1 MPLRPLTNRVMSLD
15 SLDPSGIWEL
25 NGRSDQWLSRLGPF
39 APAVEQLILLLQK
52 AGPLDAGDPP
62 NITTREYDLPTA
74 ILGPL
79 TIVPEGYCTYHGAD
93 DDEAFAHLR
102 ASKHILRPV
111 SAVERTGERAH
122 EPLRGA
128 FKNFAEGARTALSA
142 CFQEF

>member
-1 MPLRPLTNRVMSLD
+1 MSLD

-93 DDEAFAHLR
+93 DDEAFAHLVGKACFTVR
-102 ASKHILRPV
+102 EWARLGRIKGQKRGSGR
-111 SAVERTGERAH
+111 GAH
-122 EPLRGA
+122 AAWVFSHEELQRYQRDGLLPLRSG
-128 FKNFAEGARTALSA
+128 T
-142 CFQEF
+142 